1 MLGYHA
7 GVVPCL
13 RASLTVHGARAC
25 VAGSHSIRVKCSEVW
40 SSGLHDDSAGLDRA
54 RLWFL
59 DPVSRIIPGG
69 LMVGGQLSLSTRTC
83 WHLERHPS
91 SLKD

>member
-13 RASLTVHGARAC
+13 RASLTMHGARAC
-25 VAGSHSIRVKCSEVW
+25 VAGSHKCSKVW
-40 SSGLHDDSAGLDRA
+40 SSGLHDDSAGLDLA
-54 RLWFL
+54 WLWFL
-59 DPVSRIIPGG
+59 DPISGIIPGG
-69 LMVGGQLSLSTRTC
+69 LMVDGQLSLSTRTC
-83 WHLERHPS
+83 WHLERHPT